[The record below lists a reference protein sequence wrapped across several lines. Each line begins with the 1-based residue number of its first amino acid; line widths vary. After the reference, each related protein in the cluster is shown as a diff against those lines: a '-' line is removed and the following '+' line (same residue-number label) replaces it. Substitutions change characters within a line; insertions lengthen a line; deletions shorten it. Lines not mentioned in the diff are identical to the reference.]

1 MIYRYTILYV
11 ALLTMFAAQV
21 FGIPLTP
28 VDYLMVIL
36 TTTLVAIGTA
46 PVPSASLFILAAV
59 LSVIGISPEQTALLV
74 GFILPFDRPLDMM
87 RTVPNCTSDLSVAV
101 VVARSEGE
109 LDVPSYL
116 AKPVE

>member
-1 MIYRYTILYV
+1 
-11 ALLTMFAAQV
+11 MFAAQV
-21 FGIPLTP
+21 FGIQLTL

-59 LSVIGISPEQTALLV
+59 LSVLGISAEQTALLV